1 MNAIRRAGGRWLCI
15 LALCS
20 PLVAAQAATDELN
33 WGIEPFLHPRNL
45 APTFKSSR
53 DFLAERTGT
62 RIVTT
67 TGANYDQFV
76 ANVLRGEYDLA
87 LLGPHTGLLAIQK
100 AGYLPLLQCEST
112 LKAILLVDKNS
123 AYRSPQD
130 LKGKPVA
137 LPDHLTITSMLGAEF
152 FRAQPGSPAVEVQ
165 YRYNDFQ
172 VDGPLMALKGEVA
185 AAVMAD
191 EVYDLISPHIRSD
204 LRIIGESRRVPGLSL
219 LVHKRVPQERRERLR
234 AASLEFLR
242 TADPRV
248 NLFVRTCVASEKS
261 LGEDAQ
267 RLLAPYVEELKRR
280 LP

>member
-1 MNAIRRAGGRWLCI
+1 MQIKRQIIGKWLCL
-15 LALCS
+15 LALLLPPC
-20 PLVAAQAATDELN
+20 AAQAASDELT

-45 APTFKSSR
+45 APTFKTSR
-53 DFLAERTGT
+53 DFLAERIGM

-76 ANVLRGEYDLA
+76 GNVLRGEYDMA

-130 LKGKPVA
+130 LKGKRVA

-152 FRAQPGSPAVEVQ
+152 FRAQAGAPAIEVQ
-165 YRYNDFQ
+165 YRFNAFQ

-191 EVYDLISPHIRSD
+191 EVYDLISPHIRAD

-219 LVHKRVPQERRERLR
+219 LVHKRVPQERRDRLR

-261 LGEDAQ
+261 LSEEAQ
-267 RLLAPYVEELKRR
+267 RQLFPYVEELKRR